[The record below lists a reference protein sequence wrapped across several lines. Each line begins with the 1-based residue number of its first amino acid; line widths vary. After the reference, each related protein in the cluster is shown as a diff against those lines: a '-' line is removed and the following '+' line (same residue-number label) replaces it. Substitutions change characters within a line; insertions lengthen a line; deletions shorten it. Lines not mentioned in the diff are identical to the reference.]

1 MIMRIQWQSIEAL
14 GLGSYIYGFPD
25 ASVRKESDC
34 NIGDPGSILG
44 SGRSTGE
51 GKDYPLQYFGAS
63 LVAQLVNNL
72 PALHETWVQSL
83 SGEDPLEKG
92 KTM

>member
-1 MIMRIQWQSIEAL
+1 MRIQWQSIEAL

-51 GKDYPLQYFGAS
+51 GKDDPLQYSGAS

>member
-1 MIMRIQWQSIEAL
+1 MRIQWQSIEAL

-34 NIGDPGSILG
+34 NVGDHGSILG

-63 LVAQLVNNL
+63 LVVQLVNNL